1 MQTRRRIHVA
11 GIVQGVG
18 FRPYVY
24 RLATERH
31 LAGQIANTSSGVV
44 IEVEGAAEVVDDF
57 LSSLPAQAPPL
68 ALVTDIRVVE
78 IHSTGESDF
87 CILPSDPSASVQRSF
102 HPTSQRA
109 RIASANY
116 SILPTAAITILS
128 LIVRTAAQDSPS

>member
-1 MQTRRRIHVA
+1 MQVRRRIDVA

-44 IEVEGAAEVVDDF
+44 IEVERAAEVVDDF

-78 IHSTGESDF
+78 IHRTGESDF
-87 CILPSDPSASVQRSF
+87 CILPSDPSASVRTLISPDIATCADCLRELYGTPSQWRISGRS
-102 HPTSQRA
+102 SY
-109 RIASANY
+109 NY
-116 SILPTAAITILS
+116 
-128 LIVRTAAQDSPS
+128 